1 MADINIQRTTP
12 RINIDTATRNYH
24 LPIASGSTLG
34 GIKVG
39 ENLTIEEDGTLNAE
53 LTEYDLPVATSSTLG
68 GIKIGNGLSIS
79 DAVASVTVDS
89 NLDSDSTNPLS
100 NSVITS
106 NINDLTTAVQ
116 EAGSSITSLSS
127 SVTNLNTTVSAH
139 TTAISTMDNTLD
151 THTSAIQA
159 NSDNISTQA
168 TSISNNTYAIGEL
181 DTRLINAE
189 GSITTMSDSLDVL
202 TADDIVTL
210 HLADLLPASAWTRGN
225 INVVKRGNVGYLFID
240 LEGSLT
246 IAADSSE
253 VIYTF
258 TDLIPLV
265 KASSTLLTDGGPI
278 IGEFDDYTY
287 NLSLINLDTQ
297 HAITI
302 TKVKGCIPV
311 VFV

>member
-12 RINIDTATRNYH
+12 TINIDAATRNYH
-24 LPIASGSTLG
+24 LPIASATTLG

-39 ENLTIEEDGTLNAE
+39 TNLTIEEDGTLNSE

-68 GIKIGNGLSIS
+68 GIKIGSSLSIA
-79 DAVASVTVDS
+79 DGVASVTVDS
-89 NLDSDSTNPLS
+89 SLDSDSSNPLR
-100 NSVITS
+100 NSVVTS
-106 NINDLTTAVQ
+106 YINDLTSAIQ
-116 EAGSSITSLSS
+116 DAGSSLTSLSTTVGTLS
-127 SVTNLNTTVSAH
+127 NTVSAH

-151 THTSAIQA
+151 AHTSAIQA

-202 TADDIVTL
+202 TADDITTL
-210 HLADLLPASAWTRGN
+210 QSTDLSPSSTWTSGN

-265 KASSTLLTDGGPI
+265 KASSTLLTDGGTI

-297 HAITI
+297 HAITL

-311 VFV
+311 VFA

>member
-1 MADINIQRTTP
+1 MPDINIQRTTP
-12 RINIDTATRNYH
+12 TINIDTATRNYH
-24 LPIASGSTLG
+24 LPIASATTLG

-39 ENLTIEEDGTLNAE
+39 TNLTIEDDGTLNAE
-53 LTEYDLPVATSSTLG
+53 STEYNLPVATTSTLG
-68 GIKIGNGLSIS
+68 GIMIGSGLSINNS
-79 DAVASVTVDS
+79 IATVDVDSALDADS
-89 NLDSDSTNPLS
+89 NNPVRNSVLTSNINELTSGLQDATSNITALS
-100 NSVITS
+100 NSVST
-106 NINDLTTAVQ
+106 
-116 EAGSSITSLSS
+116 
-127 SVTNLNTTVSAH
+127 LNTTVSAH
-139 TTAISTMDNTLD
+139 TASITSMDSTLD
-151 THTSAIQA
+151 AHTAAIQA

-168 TSISNNTYAIGEL
+168 TSISNNTYAISQL
-181 DTRLINAE
+181 DNRLTTAE
-189 GSITTMSDSLDVL
+189 GSITDMSVSLDLL
-202 TADDIVTL
+202 TDDDIVTL
-210 HLADLLPASAWTRGN
+210 QTADLLPSSAWTSGN

-311 VFV
+311 VFA